1 MKVIK
6 RNGDLVDYDLEKIS
20 IAISGAFEEL
30 GSVFEDAKMLD
41 EINSKIE
48 STKLKQISVEDIQ
61 DIVEEALCKNKY
73 INEARAYIRYRY
85 KRELVRKSNTTDQS
99 IKELLDGNNEY
110 WNKENSNKNA
120 KWVTTQ
126 RDYIA
131 GITSKDIARR
141 FIFPEDVVKAHDEG
155 VIHIH
160 DMDYAAQNTLTNCFS
175 ADTEFVTSEGV
186 KTFNDFYD
194 GSPVIVRDKNG
205 EWQSAVIHNFGKQ
218 ILYTVTLQ
226 SGRSVKEIRCTRNHR
241 WILKDGSVTEN
252 LKIGDSLIA
261 LPDVSSR
268 FEIKTVEE
276 AKAFCFGFVL
286 GDGSDIKN
294 SRGVRVRLCGHK
306 KDNYSSYFE
315 QAGYHISKIKDT
327 NDVLATNKDCVGKQ
341 EFLDSS
347 MWRVMSTAQ
356 KIALFRGYYAADGC
370 IDRNAI
376 HTCDERN
383 LSLILEIAPLA
394 GYYIANVRHDI
405 HDTPYKKNA
414 SLYMVTF
421 RKKNNC
427 NNLWKVKD
435 IKKSCNNNHTTNV
448 WCVVEPKTH
457 SFTLASG
464 IVTGNC
470 CLINLDDMLQN
481 GTVVNGITIDRPHK
495 LLTAMTI
502 ATQIIAAVASSQY
515 GGTTIT
521 LTHLAPFVRDSYN
534 RYFEKYQEWGM
545 NKEKSIE
552 YAEKDVKKEITDAI
566 QTLNYQLNS
575 LTTTN
580 GQAPFVSVMMYLGE
594 TEEYKKELSMLIAE
608 MLHQRIKG
616 MKNKVGVYV
625 APAFPKLLY
634 VLEEDNISP
643 GTKYWWLT
651 ELAAECTA
659 KRMVPDYISEKKM
672 KELKVPKGKISGEGD
687 CYPCMGKRKL

>member
-48 STKLKQISVEDIQ
+48 STKSKQISVEDIQ
-61 DIVEEALCKNKY
+61 DIVEEALCKNEY
-73 INEARAYIRYRY
+73 VNEARAYIRYRY

-160 DMDYAAQNTLTNCFS
+160 DMDYAAQNTLTNC
-175 ADTEFVTSEGV
+175 
-186 KTFNDFYD
+186 
-194 GSPVIVRDKNG
+194 
-205 EWQSAVIHNFGKQ
+205 
-218 ILYTVTLQ
+218 
-226 SGRSVKEIRCTRNHR
+226 
-241 WILKDGSVTEN
+241 
-252 LKIGDSLIA
+252 
-261 LPDVSSR
+261 
-268 FEIKTVEE
+268 
-276 AKAFCFGFVL
+276 
-286 GDGSDIKN
+286 
-294 SRGVRVRLCGHK
+294 
-306 KDNYSSYFE
+306 
-315 QAGYHISKIKDT
+315 
-327 NDVLATNKDCVGKQ
+327 
-341 EFLDSS
+341 
-347 MWRVMSTAQ
+347 
-356 KIALFRGYYAADGC
+356 
-370 IDRNAI
+370 
-376 HTCDERN
+376 
-383 LSLILEIAPLA
+383 
-394 GYYIANVRHDI
+394 
-405 HDTPYKKNA
+405 
-414 SLYMVTF
+414 
-421 RKKNNC
+421 
-427 NNLWKVKD
+427 
-435 IKKSCNNNHTTNV
+435 
-448 WCVVEPKTH
+448 
-457 SFTLASG
+457 
-464 IVTGNC
+464 
-470 CLINLDDMLQN
+470 CLINLADMLQN

-545 NKEKSIE
+545 DKEKSIE

-580 GQAPFVSVMMYLGE
+580 G
-594 TEEYKKELSMLIAE
+594 
-608 MLHQRIKG
+608 
-616 MKNKVGVYV
+616 
-625 APAFPKLLY
+625 
-634 VLEEDNISP
+634 
-643 GTKYWWLT
+643 
-651 ELAAECTA
+651 
-659 KRMVPDYISEKKM
+659 
-672 KELKVPKGKISGEGD
+672 
-687 CYPCMGKRKL
+687 